1 ARNLDVPVQL
11 LCGTRSWQMAR
22 RVAER
27 TAELIS
33 HARLL
38 KLVGLRHMAPATHPH
53 VFNPIVLDYILP
65 VSMPEQV
72 RAA

>member
-1 ARNLDVPVQL
+1 
-11 LCGTRSWQMAR
+11 
-22 RVAER
+22 
-27 TAELIS
+27 
-33 HARLL
+33 LL